1 MTGYF
6 NDRHNVNLLLSV
18 LFLLGIGTSLY
29 FVYSLPAGLH
39 LTAGFEP
46 NFLPVYIVLGVT
58 FGIGVLT
65 ILSAMRYKK
74 EVVVFRDRIID
85 AQKSDRETAE
95 QAGKTTIS
103 LESVKSTLQQTGK
116 DNLQATLH
124 VVCKQLDAG
133 QGALYLVKE
142 DAGKRYVQLQH
153 GYALTTGESTV
164 IRYEFGEGLI
174 GQAIVGGKSLYI
186 DDVPNGYIKIL
197 SGLGSASPKFLL
209 IVPVKKQDQ
218 QPKGVIE
225 IASFTALSEDQRKF
239 VEESAQLI
247 AEKI

>member
-6 NDRHNVNLLLSV
+6 NDRHNLNLILSV
-18 LFLLGIGTSLY
+18 IFILGIGASLY
-29 FVYSLPAGLH
+29 FIYSVPASLN
-39 LTAGFEP
+39 LTAGFQP
-46 NFLPVYIVLGVT
+46 KLLSVYIAVGATFALG
-58 FGIGVLT
+58 ILT
-65 ILSAMRYKK
+65 MMSAMRYRK

-85 AQKSDRETAE
+85 AQKADREATD

-103 LESVKSTLQQTGK
+103 LDSVKATLQNSTK
-116 DNLQATLH
+116 DTLQAPLQ
-124 VVCKQLDAG
+124 VICKQLEAG
-133 QGALYLVKE
+133 QGALYLIIE
-142 DAGKRYVQLQH
+142 DAGKRFVQLQQ
-153 GYALTTGESTV
+153 GYALTIGESTV

-174 GQAIVGGKSLYI
+174 GQAAAGGKTLYI
-186 DDVPNGYIKIL
+186 DDVPDGYIKIL

-247 AEKI
+247 ADKI